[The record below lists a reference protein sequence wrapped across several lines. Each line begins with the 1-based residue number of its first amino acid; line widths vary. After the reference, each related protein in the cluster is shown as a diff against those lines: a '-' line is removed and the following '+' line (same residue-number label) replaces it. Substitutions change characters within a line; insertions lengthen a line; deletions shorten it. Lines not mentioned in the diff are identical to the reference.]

1 MLDHI
6 TNFWNRYYKPVS
18 RLLMFII
25 VVGFVTYLLP
35 KTGKFGYEYI
45 KGMPWKHPVL
55 IAQFDFPI
63 YKTQEELRAET
74 DSLMSHFRPYFTK
87 DTLAYQKAEERFLTD
102 FDQFIVDNSTRFSAL
117 SQYYKKDTSYL
128 DYIKYRL
135 TKGLQKVYEEGIII
149 VPEEYIA
156 VPTFEFMLIQG
167 AYVEPFELSEVNMQ
181 AGAYQKVRLF
191 GLGEFLND
199 TTEKGQL
206 MRTFIADLS
215 LNKYIEANILYNHE
229 RTVEEKKQLQDNISI
244 TAGRVLAGQRIV
256 DQGEIVNEQTA
267 KILDSLKR
275 DYESGLSKASSY
287 YLILGGQLLIV
298 GLLFGIF
305 LMFLYFFRRDVYGQV
320 GSITFLLLIMV
331 LLISLASLSNLFP
344 SFPFYIIPFA
354 ILPIIVRTFFDSRL
368 AFFIYVV
375 TILISAFFAESS
387 FQFVF
392 LQIPTGLIA
401 MFSLFRMVRRS
412 HIVQAA
418 LFIFLTYSLFYTALS
433 LWQEGDISKID
444 LSMFAYFA
452 ANGIM
457 VLMVYPLIW
466 IFERLFGFLSD
477 VTLVE
482 LADTN
487 HPILRKLAE
496 AAPGTFQHSVQV
508 GNLAQEVAYKLN
520 ANPALVRAGA
530 MYHDIGKMAS
540 PMYFT
545 ENQAS
550 GLNPH
555 NELDFEESA
564 QIVINHIE
572 NGAKLATKHKLP
584 KQIID
589 FIVTHQGTTK
599 TRYFYNS
606 FINKYPDK
614 VPDVAFF
621 SYPGPTPFT
630 KETAI
635 LMMADSIEA
644 ASRSLKSYSDDEIDK
659 LVEKIVNAQIEE
671 DQFIDAPITFKE
683 ISIAKEVFKSKLKN
697 IYHARIE
704 YPSIKKKGHKKHKK
718 SEH

>member
-1 MLDHI
+1 MIDHI
-6 TNFWNRYYKPVS
+6 SRFWNRYYKPVS
-18 RLLMFII
+18 RILMFIV
-25 VVGFVTYLLP
+25 VVGFITYLLP

-45 KGMPWKHPVL
+45 KGMPWKHSVL

-63 YKTQEELRAET
+63 YKTQDELKSET
-74 DSLMSHFRPYFTK
+74 DSLFQNFRPYFTK
-87 DTLAYQKAEERFLTD
+87 DTTVLEKVSQRFGQEV
-102 FDQFIVDNSTRFSAL
+102 DQFIVTNSARFSKLAKP
-117 SQYYKKDTSYL
+117 YKKDTSYF
-128 DYIKYRL
+128 DYIKHRVN
-135 TKGLQKVYEEGIII
+135 TGLQEVCEEGIIV
-149 VPEEYIA
+149 VPEAYVP

-167 AYVEPFELSEVNMQ
+167 AYVEPFELSEVNLQ
-181 AGAYQKVRLF
+181 AGAYQQLRMY
-191 GLGEFLND
+191 GLGEFLVD
-199 TTEKGQL
+199 TTQLGQL
-206 MRTFIADLS
+206 VHDFVSELS
-215 LNKYIEANILYNHE
+215 LNKYIEANILFDQS
-229 RTVEEKKQLQDNISI
+229 RTAEEKQNLESNISL
-244 TAGRVLAGQRIV
+244 TAGRVQAGQRIV
-256 DQGEIVNEQTA
+256 DQGEIVNDQTA

-275 DYESGLSKASSY
+275 NFESGLTKASSF
-287 YLILGGQLLIV
+287 YLIMGGQLLII
-298 GLLFGIF
+298 GLLFGIIY
-305 LMFLYFFRRDVYGQV
+305 LFLYYFRRDVYDQV
-320 GSITFLLLIMV
+320 GSVGFLMLIMI
-331 LLISLASLSNLFP
+331 LLISLASFGRLFP
-344 SFPFYIIPFA
+344 QFPFYIIPFA

-368 AFFIYVV
+368 AFFIYVI

-392 LQIPTGLIA
+392 LQVPTGLIA

-412 HIVQAA
+412 HIVRAA

-433 LWQEGDISKID
+433 LWQEGNVATIDIQ
-444 LSMFAYFA
+444 MYAYFA

-466 IFERLFGFLSD
+466 IFERMFGFLSD

-508 GNLAQEVAYKLN
+508 GNLAQEVAYKLD

-555 NELDFEESA
+555 NEMDFEESA
-564 QIVINHIE
+564 LIVINHIE
-572 NGAKLATKHKLP
+572 NGVKLAAKNKLP
-584 KQIID
+584 RQVID

-614 VPDVAFF
+614 VPDISLF

-644 ASRSLKSYSDDEIDK
+644 ASRSLKNYSDDEIDK
-659 LVEKIVNAQIEE
+659 LVEKIVGIQIEE
-671 DQFIDAPITFKE
+671 EQFIDAPITFKE

-704 YPSIKKKGHKKHKK
+704 YPGIKKKGHKKGKRNA
-718 SEH
+718 

>member
-1 MLDHI
+1 MIDHI
-6 TNFWNRYYKPVS
+6 SRFWNRYYKPVS
-18 RLLMFII
+18 RILLFII
-25 VVGFVTYLLP
+25 VVGFITYLLP

-45 KGMPWKHPVL
+45 KGMPWKHSVL

-63 YKTQEELRAET
+63 YKTQEELKLET
-74 DSLMSHFRPYFTK
+74 DSLFQNFRPYFTK
-87 DTLAYQKAEERFLTD
+87 DTAVHEKVSQRFNQD
-102 FDQFIVDNSTRFSAL
+102 VDQFIVTNSTRFSTLA
-117 SQYYKKDTSYL
+117 QYYKKDTSYF
-128 DYIKYRL
+128 DYVKHRVN
-135 TKGLQKVYEEGIII
+135 TGLLEVYEEGIII
-149 VPEEYIA
+149 VPEEYLP

-167 AYVEPFELSEVNMQ
+167 AYVEPFELSEVNLQ
-181 AGAYQKVRLF
+181 TGAYQQLRMY
-191 GLGEFLND
+191 GLGEFLVD
-199 TTEKGQL
+199 TTQVGQL
-206 MRTFIADLS
+206 VHDFISELS
-215 LNKYIEANILYNHE
+215 LNKYIEANVLFDQS
-229 RTVEEKKQLQDNISI
+229 RTAEEQQNLQGNISI

-256 DQGEIVNEQTA
+256 DQGEIINDQTA

-275 DYESGLSKASSY
+275 DFESGLSKASNF
-287 YLILGGQLLIV
+287 YLIMGGQLLII
-298 GLLFGIF
+298 GLLFGIIY
-305 LMFLYFFRRDVYGQV
+305 LFLYYFRRDVYDQV
-320 GSITFLLLIMV
+320 GSVGFLMLIMV
-331 LLISLASLSNLFP
+331 LLISLANLGRLFP
-344 SFPFYIIPFA
+344 QFPFYIIPFA

-368 AFFIYVV
+368 AFFIYVI

-392 LQIPTGLIA
+392 LQVPTGLIA

-412 HIVQAA
+412 HIVRAA

-433 LWQEGDISKID
+433 LWQEGDITKID
-444 LSMFAYFA
+444 LNMFAYFA

-496 AAPGTFQHSVQV
+496 AAPGTFQHSIQV
-508 GNLAQEVAYKLN
+508 GNLAQEVAYKLD

-555 NELDFEESA
+555 NEMDFEESA
-564 QIVINHIE
+564 VIVINHIE
-572 NGAKLATKHKLP
+572 NGVKLATKNKLP
-584 KQIID
+584 RQVID

-614 VPDVAFF
+614 VPDISLF

-659 LVEKIVNAQIEE
+659 LVEKIVSVQIEE
-671 DQFIDAPITFKE
+671 EQFIDAPITFKE

-704 YPSIKKKGHKKHKK
+704 YPGIKKKGRKKGK
-718 SEH
+718 SIG